1 MNRKKILITG
11 ASRGIGK
18 AIAKNLAKDYDLI
31 LHASKPESL
40 NKLIEELGQNHDI
53 LCADFS
59 DLEMTKN
66 FCRSLKK
73 IAGHSL
79 YAIINNAGIA
89 LDKPLIYQSINDI
102 DKMLSINVKAPL
114 LISKTA
120 LKIFI
125 SNKEG
130 VIINIGS
137 CVGKTGNAFQVVYS
151 MTKAAMVN
159 MSKSIAKEVSAIDK
173 TLNIRAITVSPGFI
187 DTDMTKN
194 LSEDLKQKY
203 LEMIPSSY
211 FGNAEEVANVV
222 EFALSKKSKYVNG
235 VDIAV
240 NGGLV

>member
-40 NKLIEELGQNHDI
+40 NKLIDELGQNHEI

-73 IAGHSL
+73 IAGQSL

-89 LDKPLIYQSINDI
+89 VDKPLIYQSINDI